1 MFVHMQVDE
10 FWHQHILDSTAYI
23 PFCMRT
29 AGEYIHHSPFYEKS
43 HAFHAPCFKHTK
55 QVYLSKY
62 NEEPNLEIWGTMG
75 ESGGGCGDDEGK
87 SETEFKSLHGTA
99 DNLTSAVDAAN
110 QQTQVNVDELAEIHQ
125 SLVVQFQNTSDYSPP
140 VGFS

>member
-1 MFVHMQVDE
+1 MQVDE

-62 NEEPNLEIWGTMG
+62 NEEPNREIWATMG
-75 ESGGGCGDDEGK
+75 ESGGGCGGGCGDGDSSPGSGSCGRDE
-87 SETEFKSLHGTA
+87 FFCCFLF
-99 DNLTSAVDAAN
+99 LLLDAG
-110 QQTQVNVDELAEIHQ
+110 I
-125 SLVVQFQNTSDYSPP
+125 
-140 VGFS
+140 VGLIVLIDHLSKK